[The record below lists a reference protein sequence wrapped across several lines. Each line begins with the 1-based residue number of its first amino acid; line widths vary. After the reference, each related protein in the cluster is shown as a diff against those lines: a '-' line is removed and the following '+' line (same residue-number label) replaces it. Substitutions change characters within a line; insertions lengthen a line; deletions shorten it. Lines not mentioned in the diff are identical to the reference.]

1 MVRLK
6 RRRKVIIDNDR
17 TQLTNKHIKQMLK
30 DTSDI
35 IVDRMHPAQWV
46 EGQEEDSN
54 RLLDLRTVLPY
65 KRLLARP
72 HLGDDG
78 TLAPELLDLWLR
90 STARVQGK
98 PYPFRMRHNTNNNK
112 DARSSHH
119 QGLVD
124 KEGNIVVT

>member
-17 TQLTNKHIKQMLK
+17 TQLINKHIKQMLK

-35 IVDRMHPAQWV
+35 IVDRVHPAQWV
-46 EGQEEDSN
+46 KGQEEDSN
-54 RLLDLRTVLPY
+54 RLLDLCTVLPY

-78 TLAPELLDLWLR
+78 ALAPELLDLWLR
-90 STARVQGK
+90 STA
-98 PYPFRMRHNTNNNK
+98 
-112 DARSSHH
+112 
-119 QGLVD
+119 
-124 KEGNIVVT
+124 